1 MFLDVDIRR
10 CLQWKFFYR
19 AGGLVQVNPLLIP
32 HMSLYPKAKLST
44 IQERVE
50 GFTPVYLELENTDE
64 KIQ

>member
-1 MFLDVDIRR
+1 M
-10 CLQWKFFYR
+10 
-19 AGGLVQVNPLLIP
+19 QVNPLLIP